1 METLF
6 STRKWWDY
14 SSTTYGAY
22 TIQYEHKRSGADMQ
36 YRFKWKFWLTPSG
49 AYFYNAIKMPIY
61 LNGTNVATIQIK
73 TYKDTKSIDIEP
85 IKTPTIIKI
94 FFFIKL

>member
-22 TIQYEHKRSGADMQ
+22 TIQYEHKR
-36 YRFKWKFWLTPSG
+36 
-49 AYFYNAIKMPIY
+49 
-61 LNGTNVATIQIK
+61 NGVPVRDLYPALRKSDNKPGMYDRI
-73 TYKDTKSIDIEP
+73 TKQ
-85 IKTPTIIKI
+85 
-94 FFFIKL
+94 FFVNQGTGEFNYG